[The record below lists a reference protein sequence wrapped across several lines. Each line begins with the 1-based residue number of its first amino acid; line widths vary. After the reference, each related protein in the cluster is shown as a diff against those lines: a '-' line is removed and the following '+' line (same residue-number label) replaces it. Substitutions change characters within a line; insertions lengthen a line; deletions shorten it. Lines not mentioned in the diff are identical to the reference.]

1 MYKIL
6 IIGSNGYIGRSLSK
20 ILKKKFK
27 LILPSHKSG
36 KIDVLNKRSL
46 AKYIKQD
53 IDIIINLS
61 GQFIKKKKRLK
72 KIIVD
77 GNKNIVDLI
86 NKKKKDII
94 YIFISSCLVYGHK
107 IKPANEQANLN
118 PKNFYAKYKFLA
130 ENYVKKNITKFRIL
144 RLATVYDD
152 NINNGFFK
160 KIFSS
165 ILKNKKIEFSNL
177 LTQRN
182 VIHLKDVSKSIFHI
196 IVDKKFNK
204 KNKTIFNIGNEN
216 IRLLQIQKI
225 FSSFL
230 NEEIKIIDNKIS
242 LSKDSSQVIS
252 TKKQNKITKWKKKKI
267 RNTLLM
273 ILKKNE
279 RFI

>member
-1 MYKIL
+1 M
-6 IIGSNGYIGRSLSK
+6 
-20 ILKKKFK
+20 
-27 LILPSHKSG
+27 
-36 KIDVLNKRSL
+36 
-46 AKYIKQD
+46 
-53 IDIIINLS
+53 
-61 GQFIKKKKRLK
+61 
-72 KIIVD
+72 
-77 GNKNIVDLI
+77 
-86 NKKKKDII
+86 
-94 YIFISSCLVYGHK
+94 
-107 IKPANEQANLN
+107 
-118 PKNFYAKYKFLA
+118 
-130 ENYVKKNITKFRIL
+130 
-144 RLATVYDD
+144 
-152 NINNGFFK
+152 
-160 KIFSS
+160 
-165 ILKNKKIEFSNL
+165 

-242 LSKDSSQVIS
+242 LSRDSSQVIS